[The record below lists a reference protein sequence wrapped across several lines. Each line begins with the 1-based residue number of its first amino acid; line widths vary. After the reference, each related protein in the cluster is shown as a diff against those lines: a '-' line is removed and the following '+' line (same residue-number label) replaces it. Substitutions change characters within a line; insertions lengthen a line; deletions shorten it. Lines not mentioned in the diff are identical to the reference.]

1 MAELCRLVGEQRGRR
16 RRLTAERSGITGSGP
31 CGMLIG
37 LEHEDIIRGEQR
49 TSALHQEHIALHE
62 IGHILCGHDDAA
74 TGLGREEALRLM
86 PSLDPDM
93 VRRVLGRTSPSRV
106 APSIRSTRRT

>member
-1 MAELCRLVGEQRGRR
+1 
-16 RRLTAERSGITGSGP
+16 
-31 CGMLIG
+31 MLIG
-37 LEHEDIIRGEQR
+37 LEHEDIILEEQR
-49 TSALHQEHIALHE
+49 TSAPHQEHIALHE